1 MRAIVVENF
10 GGPDVLL
17 VRDVPLP
24 RPAPGDVMVRVSSAG
39 VGPWD
44 VTQRDGHLGANLPYI
59 PGFECAGTVVGD
71 TGDAAGFHDGEPVY
85 GYVGHGGAY
94 AEFVV
99 CPPERLAPLPV
110 ALTLQE
116 AGGAPVNL
124 LTADAGIRDVM
135 AVRAG
140 QTVLVT
146 AAAGGLGHLAVQLA
160 VRAGA
165 RVVGTAAREHH
176 DFVHKL
182 GAAQVVDH
190 YDSDWP
196 GLVRDMTSGGVDSAL
211 ASVAATVGGAVAATR
226 DGGIVAT
233 PTGVVATTANRDDA
247 SDGSRVRVRR
257 YDGPME
263 GHRLIRLAPTLDDGA
278 VALIVAERFDLEDAA
293 VAHQHVGQGHTRGKI
308 VLVVNED

>member
-1 MRAIVVENF
+1 MRAIVVEKF
-10 GGPDVLL
+10 GGPDVLRE
-17 VRDVPLP
+17 RDAPLP
-24 RPAPGDVMVRVSSAG
+24 RPAPGEVLVRVSSAG

-44 VTQRDGHLGANLPYI
+44 VAQRDGHIGDDLPYI

-71 TGDAAGFHDGEPVY
+71 SGDEAGFHDGEPVY
-85 GYVGHGGAY
+85 GYIGHGGAY

-110 ALTLQE
+110 ALTLRE

-124 LTADAGIRDVM
+124 LTADAGIRDIM

-160 VRAGA
+160 VHAGA

-182 GAAQVVDH
+182 GAAQMVDH

-211 ASVAATVGGAVAATR
+211 ASVAATVVGAAAATR
-226 DGGIVAT
+226 DGGVVAT
-233 PTGVVATTANRDDA
+233 PAKGGEAA
-247 SDGSRVRVRR
+247 GGGRVRVRR
-257 YDGPME
+257 YDGPMA

-278 VALIVAERFDLEDAA
+278 VALIVSERFDLEDAA
-293 VAHQHVGQGHTRGKI
+293 VAHRRVGQGHTRGKI
-308 VLVVNED
+308 VLSINED

>member
-1 MRAIVVENF
+1 MRAIVVEKF
-10 GGPDVLL
+10 GGPDVLRM
-17 VRDVPLP
+17 RDVPLP
-24 RPAPGDVMVRVSSAG
+24 QPAPGEVLVRVSSAG

-44 VTQRDGHLGANLPYI
+44 VAWREGRLGGELPYT

-85 GYVGHGGAY
+85 GYIGFSGAY

-99 CPPERLAPLPV
+99 CPADRLAPLPV
-110 ALTLQE
+110 ALALWE

-124 LTADAGIRDVM
+124 LTADAAIRDIM
-135 AVRAG
+135 AVHAG

-160 VRAGA
+160 VHAGA
-165 RVVGTAAREHH
+165 RVIGTAAREHH

-182 GAAQVVDH
+182 GVAQVVDH

-196 GLVRDMTSGGVDSAL
+196 RRVRDMTSGGVDSAL
-211 ASVAATVGGAVAATR
+211 ASVAATLAGAAAATR
-226 DGGIVAT
+226 DGGVVAT
-233 PTGVVATTANRDDA
+233 PAHGSDA
-247 SDGSRVRVRR
+247 HDGRVRIQR
-257 YDGPME
+257 YDGPMD

-278 VALIVAERFDLEDAA
+278 VALIVSGRFDMEDAA
-293 VAHQHVGQGHTRGKI
+293 VAHQQVGQGHTRGKV
-308 VLVVNED
+308 VLSINED